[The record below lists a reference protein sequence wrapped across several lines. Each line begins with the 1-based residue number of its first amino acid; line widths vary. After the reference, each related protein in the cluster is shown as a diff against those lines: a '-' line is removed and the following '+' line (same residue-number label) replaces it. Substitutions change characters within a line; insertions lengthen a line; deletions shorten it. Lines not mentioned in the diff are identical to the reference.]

1 MYLTGPG
8 KYNKRRKVIES
19 LDSTEIVDS
28 FLKYKGD
35 VLAIFS
41 NRLEIHSNEMG
52 GYNVWH
58 SYDYIDKNGEI
69 HVGGRWYDFN
79 MDPSALTVYPKNMLK
94 FWIFIDDPDMNED
107 GAYAEFNIFLR
118 PDFEF
123 VLALA

>member
-19 LDSTEIVDS
+19 LDSAEIVDS
-28 FLKYKGD
+28 FLKYKEEI
-35 VLAIFS
+35 LPIFS
-41 NRLEIHSNEMG
+41 NQLDIYPNEMG

-69 HVGGRWYDFN
+69 NVGGRWYDFN
-79 MDPSALTVYPKNMLK
+79 MDASALTVYPKNMLK

-107 GAYAEFNIFLR
+107 GAYGEFNIFLR

-123 VLALA
+123 KLLPA